1 MEKRQ
6 NNLIKEDI
14 LKKKKKGKYTWYWG
28 TPGGTSGKEATC
40 HCKRLKR

>member
-14 LKKKKKGKYTWYWG
+14 LKKKKGKYTWYWG
-28 TPGGTSGKEATC
+28 TPGGTSGKEPTC